1 MIVVIMVMV
10 VTVMLGSGISIFP
23 DWAALSLQMQINP
36 AVGWHRQRTK
46 SITKLML
53 FQYNLSNIGTIHHK
67 VNTILYLHFVLIM
80 NWKVTPMTDADKSTD
95 RGKLEQ
101 RKLAMGMDLEML
113 GDTEMESKV
122 NFETVF
128 QNWFFFLENQMQFNL
143 ILSFPSA
150 RARHR
155 CGGGGGTKEI
165 QVRVFW
171 FTLTGR
177 WLS

>member
-1 MIVVIMVMV
+1 
-10 VTVMLGSGISIFP
+10 
-23 DWAALSLQMQINP
+23 
-36 AVGWHRQRTK
+36 
-46 SITKLML
+46 
-53 FQYNLSNIGTIHHK
+53 
-67 VNTILYLHFVLIM
+67 
-80 NWKVTPMTDADKSTD
+80 MTDADKSTD

-113 GDTEMESKV
+113 GDTEMESNV

-128 QNWFFFLENQMQFNL
+128 KIRFFILQNQMQFNL

-165 QVRVFW
+165 QVSA
-171 FTLTGR
+171 L
-177 WLS
+177 